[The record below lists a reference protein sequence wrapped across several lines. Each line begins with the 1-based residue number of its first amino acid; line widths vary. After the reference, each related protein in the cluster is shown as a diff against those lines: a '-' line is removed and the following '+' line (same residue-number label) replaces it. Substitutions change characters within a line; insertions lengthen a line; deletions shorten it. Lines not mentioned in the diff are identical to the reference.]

1 MWGKPMR
8 SPLMKNDDLC
18 ALAPVILRLSFCLL
32 KVHFRVY
39 ISVRCGVLARWIMT
53 IDTSYFN

>member
-1 MWGKPMR
+1 MR